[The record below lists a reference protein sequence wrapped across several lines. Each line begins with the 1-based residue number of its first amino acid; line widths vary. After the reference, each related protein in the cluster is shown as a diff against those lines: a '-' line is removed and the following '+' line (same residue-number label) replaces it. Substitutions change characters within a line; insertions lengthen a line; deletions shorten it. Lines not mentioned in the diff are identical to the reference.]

1 MLPALQEKGQK
12 KDQDDDSDDD
22 DNDKGKV
29 HSCIACNAKICV

>member
-12 KDQDDDSDDD
+12 KDQDDD